1 MNNVIEV
8 IKSRRTTKAFR
19 RDEQIKDEELELILE
34 RGLSDNLRQK
44 AR

>member
-19 RDEQIKDEELELILE
+19 RDEQIKDME
-34 RGLSDNLRQK
+34 
-44 AR
+44 AVY